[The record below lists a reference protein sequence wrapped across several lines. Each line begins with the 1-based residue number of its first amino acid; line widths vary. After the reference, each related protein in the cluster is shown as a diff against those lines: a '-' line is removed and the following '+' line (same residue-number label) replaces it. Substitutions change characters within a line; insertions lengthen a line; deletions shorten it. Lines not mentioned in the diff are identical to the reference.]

1 MKLIW
6 TRSSVCM
13 GDDVNAPNTRTETV
27 DSPLTVGL
35 LLDKAADYV
44 PGVSGAVWA
53 VWAEDILAGFLEMST
68 SGYLLQDEA
77 VLEEL
82 PAPKTHKSFWGRQ
95 TDILHID
102 CVLHTMSDFLY
113 RKGPDGRPLAERFPP
128 YTPLLEMVKAL
139 AGAGT

>member
-1 MKLIW
+1 MEAFQL
-6 TRSSVCM
+6 S
-13 GDDVNAPNTRTETV
+13 
-27 DSPLTVGL
+27 L
-35 LLDKAADYV
+35 KAH
-44 PGVSGAVWA
+44 
-53 VWAEDILAGFLEMST
+53 
-68 SGYLLQDEA
+68 YLLPGTSCKHF
-77 VLEEL
+77 L
-82 PAPKTHKSFWGRQ
+82 TTSQ

>member
-1 MKLIW
+1 MEKSTTLKLS
-6 TRSSVCM
+6 RYQ
-13 GDDVNAPNTRTETV
+13 
-27 DSPLTVGL
+27 
-35 LLDKAADYV
+35 AD
-44 PGVSGAVWA
+44 
-53 VWAEDILAGFLEMST
+53 I
-68 SGYLLQDEA
+68 
-77 VLEEL
+77 EEL